1 MYALAFLL
9 IALSAACRV
18 VPHAPN
24 LVAMGAVALF
34 AGSRLPRRWSWM
46 VPIVAMVVS
55 DVAIDASYPT
65 MSVSAGMRLTIYG
78 TYALMALAGSTLRKD
93 SNAVVVG
100 TYTLAGSVV
109 FFLTTNLAH
118 WVFEGGYP
126 QTLAG
131 LAACYANAIPFF
143 RPTLQAD
150 LTGSLVLFGA
160 AAAFRWAQA
169 RKAAPASE
177 LA

>member
-1 MYALAFLL
+1 MYALAFVL

-34 AGSRLPRRWSWM
+34 AGSRLPRRWGWI
-46 VPIVAMVVS
+46 VPIVAMGIS
-55 DVAIDASYPT
+55 DFAIDSHST
-65 MSVSAGMRLTIYG
+65 MSVSIPMRAAIYG
-78 TYALMALAGSTLRKD
+78 TYVLMALAGSTLKKD
-93 SNAVVVG
+93 ANAVAVG
-100 TYTLAGSVV
+100 AYTLAGSTL
-109 FFLTTNLAH
+109 FFVTTNFAH

-150 LTGSLVLFGA
+150 LTGSLVLFGTA
-160 AAAFRWAQA
+160 AVVRWAQA
-169 RKAAPASE
+169 RQASPAAEAV
-177 LA
+177 